1 MNSNDTNQD
10 FVQMT
15 EPEIKSHKKVFSRLS
30 LSLLAFLGVVE
41 ILVFIAVYIIGKLA
55 PSLLYSNNFS
65 LILSSVLQ
73 YCIGFPIMYL
83 IIRKM
88 PRQKPSAQKLG
99 AIRILQYMLVGILI
113 MYIGNSVSQFLM
125 TKVESFLGHEVEND
139 VSSLLSGSNF
149 ILSIIFVG
157 IIGPIVEELMFRKL
171 LIDRLTPYG
180 NVIAIIFPS
189 LLFGLF
195 HGNLYQFF
203 YAFAL
208 GIIFSYIYIKTG
220 KILYSTLLH
229 TFINL
234 FCGVLPAAIMSMLDM
249 NAFNEA
255 LAQGTGAYYAFVAK
269 NILPFILMI
278 IYEIAMFAMLIAG
291 LVILIRNFKKI
302 RLEKGSVRFP
312 KGRSGEVIFFNAG
325 TIAFIAVFLI
335 IIAMETFAA

>member
-1 MNSNDTNQD
+1 
-10 FVQMT
+10 MT

-41 ILVFIAVYIIGKLA
+41 LLVFIAAYIINVLN
-55 PSLLYSNNFS
+55 PSLLDSNNFQI
-65 LILSSVLQ
+65 ILSSVLQ

-88 PRQKPSAQKLG
+88 PRQKPSVQKLG
-99 AIRILQYMLVGILI
+99 AGKILQYMIVGIFV
-113 MYIGNSVSQFLM
+113 MYVGNYVSQFLM
-125 TKVESFLGHEVEND
+125 TNIESFLGHEVQND
-139 VSSLLSGSNF
+139 ISSLLSGTDM

-171 LIDRLTPYG
+171 LIDRITPYG
-180 NVIAIIFPS
+180 NVIAILFPS

-208 GIIFSYIYIKTG
+208 GAIFSYIYIKTG

-229 TFINL
+229 IFINL
-234 FCGVLPAAIMSMLDM
+234 FCGVLPAAIMSMIDQ
-249 NAFNEA
+249 NAFEEA
-255 LAQGTGAYYAFVAK
+255 LTEGMGAYYAFIAQ
-269 NILPFILMI
+269 NILPFILMML
-278 IYEIAMFAMLIAG
+278 YEIAMFAMIIAG

-302 RLEKGSVRFP
+302 RFEKGSVRFP
-312 KGRSGEVIFFNAG
+312 KGRSGDVIFFNAG
-325 TIAFIAVFLI
+325 TVAFITVFLI
-335 IIAMETFAA
+335 IIALETFVP